1 MMRAVSHPN
10 VLDVEEVYEGDNNI
24 YCLGKLYSGENLS
37 KIISDKRVPISE
49 EIVFTV
55 AHKLINVVGL
65 SPRLWLTWRKEA
77 SSTETSNPRM
87 WCSQTTRDFKTRCSL
102 TWALLP
108 MKKTSGTCSA
118 DAVLLA
124 TSHRKY

>member
-55 AHKLINVVGL
+55 AHKLINVVCI

-77 SSTETSNPRM
+77 SSTEISSPRM
-87 WCSQTTRDFKTRCSL
+87 WCLQTTRDFRIQSSL
-102 TWALLP
+102 IWALQL
-108 MKKTSGTCSA
+108 MKKTSETCSA
-118 DAVLLA
+118 DAA
-124 TSHRKY
+124 PPAMSHRRY

>member
-10 VLDVEEVYEGDNNI
+10 VLDIEEVYEGDNNI

-55 AHKLINVVGL
+55 AHKLINVFSL

-77 SSTETSNPRM
+77 SSTETSSPRM
-87 WCSQTTRDFKTRCSL
+87 WSSQTTRDFRIQCLL
-102 TWALLP
+102 TWALQL
-108 MKKTSGTCSA
+108 MKKTSGTSSA
-118 DAVLLA
+118 DAALPA
-124 TSHRKY
+124 MSHRKY